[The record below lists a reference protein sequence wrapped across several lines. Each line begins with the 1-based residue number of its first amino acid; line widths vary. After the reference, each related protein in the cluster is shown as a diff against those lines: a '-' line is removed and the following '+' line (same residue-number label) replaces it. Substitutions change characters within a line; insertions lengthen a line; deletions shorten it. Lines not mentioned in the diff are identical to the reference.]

1 MHAGRCFAA
10 VFHAPDVQ
18 ELAPLLKTLDDLVRW
33 LDSSGVPGVLIGGV
47 AASLL
52 GRPRTTRD
60 VDVLILLD
68 TPHWQAFLDAGASYG
83 FKPRLTEAVDFARKS
98 RVLLVRHEPSGI
110 DVDVVFGALHF
121 EEEAVR
127 HPVLVD
133 VGGIQVPLP
142 TPEDLIVMKAVAHRP
157 RDLIDI
163 QSILDAH
170 PDIDIKRIRRWLVE
184 FSAALD
190 LPDLYDDVNRLLSG
204 IKPEN
209 K

>member
-1 MHAGRCFAA
+1 
-10 VFHAPDVQ
+10 VQ

-33 LDSSGVPGVLIGGV
+33 LNSGRVPGILIGGV

-60 VDVLILLD
+60 VDVLIILD
-68 TPHWQAFLDAGASYG
+68 APHWQTFLDAGVAFG
-83 FKPRLTEAVDFARKS
+83 FKPRISEPIEFAGKS

-110 DVDVVFGALHF
+110 DVDVVFGALSF

-127 HPVLVD
+127 HQVVVD
-133 VGGIQVPLP
+133 IGDLRVPLP

-170 PDIDIKRIRRWLVE
+170 PDVDLKQIRHWLDE

-190 LPDLYDDVNRLLSG
+190 SPGIYDDVYRLLANV
-204 IKPEN
+204 KPAN
-209 K
+209 Q